1 MRAAARPANE
11 APTMMT
17 EAGGD
22 STDEE
27 EEEEE
32 TVPPIG
38 NASAKQPSAFRGCG
52 GLCGL
57 CVCVRVFVCCLL

>member
-1 MRAAARPANE
+1 
-11 APTMMT
+11 MMT